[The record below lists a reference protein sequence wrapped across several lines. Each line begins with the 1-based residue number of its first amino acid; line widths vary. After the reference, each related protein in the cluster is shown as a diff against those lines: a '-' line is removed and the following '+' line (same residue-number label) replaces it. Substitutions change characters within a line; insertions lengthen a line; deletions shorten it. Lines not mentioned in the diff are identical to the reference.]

1 MAARKSYSN
10 TWKGVEQAA
19 KRAGAKYPELVAAQ
33 WALESSWGKHTSG
46 RHNYF
51 GLKGQGSDCVTTEVI
66 NGETITITDGFL
78 DFADLG
84 ECVRYL
90 VDRWYK
96 DFESWK
102 GVNHAVSRD
111 AAAYEL
117 KAQGY
122 ATDPVYAHKLIK
134 LMDEHA
140 GSGSGTGAQ
149 SSYTRI
155 QAVRDTWLKKK
166 PAQSSELGEDERVA
180 VPAGKSYSVLK
191 WDELP
196 AQVHAQVEL
205 GYGAGTWYIYE
216 PHWVQEGTPQA
227 KPEVDWEDFSCLVTP
242 NLTVGEVLQYDKRR
256 IPAQGAS
263 ARARLLRTAA
273 EFQKVREAWGRPLG
287 VTSFYRPEPINQQVG
302 GVPGSRHVAGEAFD
316 VYPVDRSLESF
327 YQWIRVRWT
336 GGLGDGRYRG
346 FAHLDTRKGGGF
358 VPGAGVRPVAEWTY

>member
-51 GLKGQGSDCVTTEVI
+51 GLKGQGSDCETTEVI
-66 NGETITITDGFL
+66 DGETITITDGFL

-84 ECVRYL
+84 ECVQYL

-111 AAAYEL
+111 AAAREL

-122 ATDPVYAHKLIK
+122 ATDPSYSEKLIR

-140 GSGSGTGAQ
+140 GPEAGENEAHSQLLAL
-149 SSYTRI
+149 
-155 QAVRDTWLKKK
+155 RDTWLKKEIK
-166 PAQSSELGEDERVA
+166 QASELGEDERVG
-180 VPAGKSYSVLK
+180 VTAGKRYGIVE
-191 WDELP
+191 WIEVP
-196 AQVHAQVEL
+196 GQAHAQVKL
-205 GYGAGTWYIYE
+205 AHGAGTWYVYE
-216 PHWVQEGTPQA
+216 PHWSRSEEPQA
-227 KPEVDWEDFSCLVTP
+227 KPEVDWGDFSCLITP
-242 NLTVGEVLQYDKRR
+242 NLTVGEVLQWDKRR
-256 IPAQGAS
+256 TPQGS
-263 ARARLLRTAA
+263 MRGRLLRTCQ

-302 GVPGSRHVAGEAFD
+302 GVPGSRHTTGEAFD
-316 VYPVDRSLESF
+316 VYPSDRSVDSF
-327 YQWIRVRWT
+327 YQWVRARWT
-336 GGLGDGRYRG
+336 GGLGDGRARG
-346 FAHLDTRKGGGF
+346 FVHLDTRSGGGF
-358 VPGAGVRPVAEWTY
+358 VPGAGVRPYTEWTY